1 MIGRMSHWNYLFD
14 EETMQKQLDIAKG
27 KREFENGKAEG
38 KAEEKISLALNML
51 KKGKL
56 SIEDIAEY
64 SGLALEKVKELAS
77 HTTSA
82 AHV

>member
-1 MIGRMSHWNYLFD
+1 MMYELFD
-14 EETMQKQLDIAKG
+14 EETMRRQLDIAKG

-38 KAEEKISLALNML
+38 KAEEKISFALNML
-51 KKGKL
+51 EKGKL

-77 HTTSA
+77 QTTSA